1 MKGTALLSVQRLL
14 RVLACVA
21 VAVGIMLPATVA
33 NAEPTTE
40 QQLDKAYDDLEH
52 VIEDF
57 NRIGEE
63 VKAAQ
68 ASAAD
73 IEQKL
78 GGLQAKVDLAQGD
91 VGKFAASAYKSGG
104 NLSAAGYLLNAPNST
119 SLARQVE
126 AMERVSQARQR
137 DIAGFAEAK
146 SQFVAEKK
154 RLADLISA
162 QQQQQKQLA
171 TKKTAI
177 EAEIKRL
184 EAVETGMRGS
194 RPAVQATGTPS
205 GYQKPPPPPP
215 NSSKGAIAVAYAHAQ
230 LGKMYL
236 YGAAGPD
243 RFDCSGLTQAAWSR
257 AGVGLPHNASQ
268 QYQRTRHVSR
278 AELQP
283 GDLVYYN
290 GFGHVGIYIGNNQ
303 IIHASR
309 AGQPVAIRAI
319 QSPIAYSRPG

>member
-1 MKGTALLSVQRLL
+1 MKGTGLLSMQRLL
-14 RVLACVA
+14 RVLVCVT
-21 VAVGIMLPATVA
+21 VAVGVMLPATVA
-33 NAEPTTE
+33 SAEPTTE

-78 GGLQAKVDLAQGD
+78 GGLQAKVDVAQGD
-91 VGKFAASAYKSGG
+91 VGKFAVSAYKSGG
-104 NLSAAGYLLNAPNST
+104 NLSTTAYLLGAQNST
-119 SLARQVE
+119 SLARQAD
-126 AMERVSQARQR
+126 AMERVSRSRQR

-146 SQFVAEKK
+146 SQLVAEKK
-154 RLADLISA
+154 RLADLIA
-162 QQQQQKQLA
+162 AATQQQKQLA
-171 TKKTAI
+171 TKKAAI

-184 EAVETGMRGS
+184 EAVEAGMRGGRS
-194 RPAVQATGTPS
+194 NATSTGTS
-205 GYQKPPPPPP
+205 SSYRPPPP
-215 NSSKGAIAVAYAHAQ
+215 NSGKGAIAVAYAHAQ

-236 YGAAGPD
+236 YGAGGPD

-268 QYQRTRHVSR
+268 QYQRTRHISR
-278 AELQP
+278 GDLQP

>member
-1 MKGTALLSVQRLL
+1 MKGTVLLSVQRLL

-68 ASAAD
+68 AAAGE

-78 GGLQAKVDLAQGD
+78 GGLQARVDVAQGD
-91 VGKFAASAYKSGG
+91 VGKFAVSAYKSGG
-104 NLSAAGYLLNAPNST
+104 SLSTAAYLLGARNST
-119 SLARQVE
+119 SLARQAE
-126 AMERVSQARQR
+126 AMERVSRSRQR

-146 SQFVAEKK
+146 SQLVAEQK
-154 RLADLISA
+154 RLADLITA
-162 QQQQQKQLA
+162 ATQQQKLLGD
-171 TKKTAI
+171 KKAAI

-184 EAVETGMRGS
+184 EALEKSVRSTGS
-194 RPAVQATGTPS
+194 SQTSTGTS
-205 GYQKPPPPPP
+205 SNYQPPPP
-215 NSSKGAIAVAYAHAQ
+215 NSGKGAIAVAFARAQ
-230 LGKMYL
+230 VGKMYL

-243 RFDCSGLTQAAWSR
+243 RYDCSGLTQAAWSR

-268 QYQRTRHVSR
+268 QYQRTRHISR
-278 AELQP
+278 GDLQP

-290 GFGHVGIYIGNNQ
+290 GFGHVGLYIGNNQ
-303 IIHASR
+303 IVHASR